1 MRTRLAVPAR
11 GYDRHVRTRRPG
23 EGTGATMAYSV
34 IGGPALGFDL
44 ARLPGGHQVADV
56 LRVAL
61 AAGPDDLERLAEHH
75 PGAGARE
82 EWRRARLTATDAEA
96 APAAMVDALPLAGAA
111 LHQAAN
117 GETALLRRLE
127 TSLLGDVHALD
138 RLLRRDLLDWTWLHS
153 GPVAVQDPTASLA
166 ADVLADAAAA
176 GYLRDQL
183 PDDLRRAMAGP
194 FVRAALPVGD
204 DDSGTPCVGLAE
216 VDDRLRVLIDADE
229 QVRRAWRAA
238 VDDQRQHTAEWAP
251 AMHQATWALSL
262 SERLRAACDAQLA
275 GVVAFERA
283 GFTARDAAY
292 GVWNAWSGVLQAA
305 SILDLLPAA
314 DAAVLLRP
322 WNRVHSATH

>member
-1 MRTRLAVPAR
+1 
-11 GYDRHVRTRRPG
+11 
-23 EGTGATMAYSV
+23 MAYSV

-44 ARLPGGHQVADV
+44 ARLPGGRQVADV

-82 EWRRARLTATDAEA
+82 EWRRARAVAADVAEG
-96 APAAMVDALPLAGAA
+96 PTPMVEALPLAGAA
-111 LHQAAN
+111 LHGAAN

-127 TSLLGDVHALD
+127 SSLLGDVHALD

-153 GPVAVQDPTASLA
+153 GQVAVQDPTASLA
-166 ADVLADAAAA
+166 ADVLADAATAA
-176 GYLRDQL
+176 YLRDQL
-183 PDDLRRAMAGP
+183 SDDLRRAMAGP
-194 FVRAALPVGD
+194 FVRASLPPGD
-204 DDSGTPCVGLAE
+204 DDTGVPCVGSPE
-216 VDDRLRVLIDADE
+216 VDDRVRVLMDADE
-229 QVRRAWRAA
+229 RVRGAWRRA
-238 VDDQRQHTAEWAP
+238 VDEQRRHTAEWAP

-262 SERLRAACDAQLA
+262 SERLRTACDAQLA

-305 SILDLLPAA
+305 SVLDLLPAA

-322 WNRVHSATH
+322 WNRVHSGSL